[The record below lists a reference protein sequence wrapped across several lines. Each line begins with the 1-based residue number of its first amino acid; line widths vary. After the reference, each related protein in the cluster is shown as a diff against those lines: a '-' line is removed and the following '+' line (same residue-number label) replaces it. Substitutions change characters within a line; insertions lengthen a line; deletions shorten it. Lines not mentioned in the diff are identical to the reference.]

1 MYRDKMEVPSYHS
14 KLLCELNEQR
24 KRDFFC
30 DCSIIVEGRVFK
42 AHRNILFASSGYFRA
57 LLVHY
62 LQDNGHR
69 HSTASLDIVTADA
82 FSLIL
87 DFLYSGRL
95 DLRTDN
101 VIEIMSSASYLQ
113 MTDVVNFCKGYIKSS
128 LEICNREKEGQRE
141 MCRER
146 EGPADSGTSAS
157 VSSGPAA
164 STSQTDRGTPQSMEM
179 PHSGEASSDIPS
191 TPAATSSKDSES
203 ENSQGGFSNQPPTS
217 AAVKSNPVQDAV
229 NPSSSGMLVMPVHT
243 KIKFDPDEE
252 GECSLEAKDMDLYE
266 NPSNGEDRTLSSSP
280 APSSEP
286 TSLPPYP
293 NYQMKQYVDVLLRGG
308 ANSHREELVPHF
320 GHSLGSSNMI
330 GRVDEG
336 LGHGGT
342 CSMEIQSDWYVE
354 DAVFYSGRLHKCPFC
369 PYTTK
374 QKGILK
380 RHIRCHTGERP
391 YPCEICG
398 KRFTRQEHLRTHAV
412 TVHRAT
418 WPIVCKGCRRVFSG
432 AVSQGLKRFG
442 LCDNCTCVTTTNE
455 DSPSMSL
462 SSQSVSVEQ
471 ATTDS
476 DWPIFM
482 VDGDEEPSAG
492 AGEVDD
498 KKDLQ
503 RQLAEGGSL
512 L

>member
-1 MYRDKMEVPSYHS
+1 MEVPSYQS

-69 HSTASLDIVTADA
+69 HSTASLDIVTAEA

-87 DFLYSGRL
+87 DFLYSGRIS
-95 DLRTDN
+95 LRSNN
-101 VIEIMSSASYLQ
+101 VIEIMSAASYLQ

-128 LEICNREKEGQRE
+128 LEICNREKERQRE
-141 MCRER
+141 KSSER
-146 EGPADSGTSAS
+146 EGVADSGTTAS
-157 VSSGPAA
+157 VSSANAP
-164 STSQTDRGTPQSMEM
+164 STSQTDRETPQEMETPSSVEAPSDVYSM
-179 PHSGEASSDIPS
+179 P
-191 TPAATSSKDSES
+191 TATSSKDSES
-203 ENSQGGFSNQPPTS
+203 ENSQTGFSSQPNSNAP
-217 AAVKSNPVQDAV
+217 VKNGSGHDLINS
-229 NPSSSGMLVMPVHT
+229 SSSGLFVGLVHP

-252 GECSLEAKDMDLYE
+252 GDCSLESKDIGLYVD
-266 NPSNGEDRTLSSSP
+266 PSHGEDRTLSSSP

-286 TSLPPYP
+286 KSLPS
-293 NYQMKQYVDVLLRGG
+293 YQMKQFVDVLLRGG
-308 ANSHREELVPHF
+308 PNPNREELVPHF
-320 GHSLGSSNMI
+320 THSLGSSSV
-330 GRVDEG
+330 GRIEEG
-336 LGHGGT
+336 FGQGVPCH
-342 CSMEIQSDWYVE
+342 MELQSDWYME
-354 DAVFYSGRLHKCPFC
+354 EAGRLHKCPFC

-412 TVHRAT
+412 TVHRSS

-432 AVSQGLKRFG
+432 VVSQGLKRFG
-442 LCDNCTCVTTTNE
+442 LCDGCTCVTTTNE
-455 DSPSMSL
+455 DSPSMNL
-462 SSQSVSVEQ
+462 SSHSVSVEHGLGE
-471 ATTDS
+471 S
-476 DWPIFM
+476 EWPIFM
-482 VDGDEEPSAG
+482 EDGDEEPSAG
-492 AGEVDD
+492 AGELDD
-498 KKDLQ
+498 KKDIQ
-503 RQLAEGGSL
+503 RQLAESGNL

>member
-1 MYRDKMEVPSYHS
+1 MEVPSYHS

-30 DCSIIVEGRVFK
+30 DCSVIVEGRVFK

-62 LQDNGHR
+62 LQDSGHR
-69 HSTASLDIVTADA
+69 HSTASLDIVTAEA

-87 DFLYSGRL
+87 EFLYSGRI
-95 DLRTDN
+95 DLRSDN
-101 VIEIMSSASYLQ
+101 VIEIMSAASYLQ

-128 LEICNREKEGQRE
+128 LEICNREKERQKERG
-141 MCRER
+141 RER
-146 EGPADSGTSAS
+146 EGPADSGTPAS
-157 VSSGPAA
+157 VSSANAA
-164 STSQTDRGTPQSMEM
+164 STSQTDRGTPQGMETPNSVEAPSDTLSM
-179 PHSGEASSDIPS
+179 
-191 TPAATSSKDSES
+191 PAATSSKDSES
-203 ENSQGGFSNQPPTS
+203 ENSQTGFSSQPPTN
-217 AAVKSNPVQDAV
+217 APVKNSSGQDLI
-229 NPSSSGMLVMPVHT
+229 NSSSSSGLFVGFVHP

-252 GECSLEAKDMDLYE
+252 GECSLESKDMGLYVD
-266 NPSNGEDRTLSSSP
+266 PSHGEDRTLSSSP
-280 APSSEP
+280 APSTEP
-286 TSLPPYP
+286 TSLPS
-293 NYQMKQYVDVLLRGG
+293 YQMKQFVDVLLRGG
-308 ANSHREELVPHF
+308 PNPNREELVPHF
-320 GHSLGSSNMI
+320 PHSLGSSGMV
-330 GRVDEG
+330 GRVEEG
-336 LGHGGT
+336 LGHGGP
-342 CSMEIQSDWYVE
+342 CSMEMQSDWYME
-354 DAVFYSGRLHKCPFC
+354 EAGRLHKCPFC

-412 TVHRAT
+412 TVHRSS

-432 AVSQGLKRFG
+432 VVSQGLKRFG
-442 LCDNCTCVTTTNE
+442 LCDGCTCVTTTNE
-455 DSPSMSL
+455 DSPSMNL
-462 SSQSVSVEQ
+462 SSQSVSGEPGSG
-471 ATTDS
+471 DS

-482 VDGDEEPSAG
+482 EDGDEEPSAG
-492 AGEVDD
+492 AGELDD
-498 KKDLQ
+498 KKDIQ

>member
-1 MYRDKMEVPSYHS
+1 MEVPSYQS

-62 LQDNGHR
+62 LQDSGHR

-87 DFLYSGRL
+87 EFLYSGRL
-95 DLRTDN
+95 DLRSDN
-101 VIEIMSSASYLQ
+101 VIEIMSAASYLQ

-128 LEICNREKEGQRE
+128 LEICNREKECQRE
-141 MCRER
+141 RGRER
-146 EGPADSGTSAS
+146 EGPADSVTPTS
-157 VSSGPAA
+157 VSSVPVA
-164 STSQTDRGTPQSMEM
+164 STSQVDRATPQCVETPNSV
-179 PHSGEASSDIPS
+179 EAPSDILS

-203 ENSQGGFSNQPPTS
+203 ENSQGGFPSQPPTNVPMKNCPGVDLINS
-217 AAVKSNPVQDAV
+217 
-229 NPSSSGMLVMPVHT
+229 SSSGLLVGLVHP

-252 GECSLEAKDMDLYE
+252 GECSLESKGMGLY
-266 NPSNGEDRTLSSSP
+266 GETNHNEERTLSSSP
-280 APSSEP
+280 APSTEP
-286 TSLPPYP
+286 SSMPCPS
-293 NYQMKQYVDVLLRGG
+293 YQMKQFVDVLLRGG
-308 ANSHREELVPHF
+308 ANPNREELVPHF
-320 GHSLGSSNMI
+320 AHSLGNSGVV
-330 GRVDEG
+330 GRVEES
-336 LGHGGT
+336 LGHGGS
-342 CSMEIQSDWYVE
+342 CSMELQSDWYME
-354 DAVFYSGRLHKCPFC
+354 DAGRLHKCPFC

-412 TVHRAT
+412 TVHRSS

-432 AVSQGLKRFG
+432 VVSQGLKRFG
-442 LCDNCTCVTTTNE
+442 LCDSCTCVTTTNE
-455 DSPSMSL
+455 DSPSMTL
-462 SSQSVSVEQ
+462 GSQSVGVEQ
-471 ATTDS
+471 GAGDS

-482 VDGDEEPSAG
+482 EDGDEEPSTG
-492 AGEVDD
+492 AGELDD

>member
-1 MYRDKMEVPSYHS
+1 MEVPSYQS

-57 LLVHY
+57 MLVHY
-62 LQDNGHR
+62 LQDSGHR
-69 HSTASLDIVTADA
+69 HSTASLDIVTAEA

-95 DLRTDN
+95 HLRSDN
-101 VIEIMSSASYLQ
+101 VIEIMSAASYLQ

-128 LEICNREKEGQRE
+128 LEICNREKESQRE
-141 MCRER
+141 K
-146 EGPADSGTSAS
+146 EGPADSGTPAS
-157 VSSGPAA
+157 VSSAPAA
-164 STSQTDRGTPQSMEM
+164 STSQTDRGTPQDMET
-179 PHSGEASSDIPS
+179 PTSLEAPSDILS

-203 ENSQGGFSNQPPTS
+203 ENSQTGFLSQPSTS
-217 AAVKSNPVQDAV
+217 APSKTSLGQDLI
-229 NPSSSGMLVMPVHT
+229 NSSSSGMFIGLGHP

-252 GECSLEAKDMDLYE
+252 GECSLESKDMTIYVD
-266 NPSNGEDRTLSSSP
+266 PSHGEDRALSTSP
-280 APSSEP
+280 SPSSEP
-286 TSLPPYP
+286 TSLPCP
-293 NYQMKQYVDVLLRGG
+293 NYQVKQFVDVLLRGG
-308 ANSHREELVPHF
+308 PNSNREELLPHYS
-320 GHSLGSSNMI
+320 HSLGSSSMV
-330 GRVDEG
+330 GRVEEG
-336 LGHGGT
+336 LGHGGP
-342 CSMEIQSDWYVE
+342 CGMELQSDWYVE
-354 DAVFYSGRLHKCPFC
+354 DAGRLHKCPFC

-412 TVHRAT
+412 TVHRSS

-432 AVSQGLKRFG
+432 VVSQGLKRFG
-442 LCDNCTCVTTTNE
+442 LCDSCTCVTTTNE
-455 DSPSMSL
+455 DSQSMNL
-462 SSQSVSVEQ
+462 SQSVSVEHGSG
-471 ATTDS
+471 DS

-482 VDGDEEPSAG
+482 EDGDEEPSAG
-492 AGEVDD
+492 AGELDD
-498 KKDLQ
+498 KKEIQ
-503 RQLAEGGSL
+503 RQLAEGGNL

>member
-1 MYRDKMEVPSYHS
+1 MHWDKMEVPSYHS

-30 DCSIIVEGRVFK
+30 DCSVIVEGRVFK

-101 VIEIMSSASYLQ
+101 VIEIMSAASYLQ

-141 MCRER
+141 AVREK
-146 EGPADSGTSAS
+146 EGPADSGTPALVTS
-157 VSSGPAA
+157 VPAA

-179 PHSGEASSDIPS
+179 PNSVEASSDIPS

-203 ENSQGGFSNQPPTS
+203 ENSQGGFSSQHPAN
-217 AAVKSNPVQDAV
+217 AAVKSNTATI
-229 NPSSSGMLVMPVHT
+229 NSSSSGTLVVPVHT

-266 NPSNGEDRTLSSSP
+266 NPNNVEDRTLSSSP

-286 TSLPPYP
+286 ASLPPYP

-308 ANSHREELVPHF
+308 ASSHREELMTHF
-320 GHSLGSSNMI
+320 NHSLGSSNMGI
-330 GRVDEG
+330 MGRGDDG
-336 LGHGGT
+336 LGHGGP

-354 DAVFYSGRLHKCPFC
+354 DAGEKLVLHFLLLLFVGAYLCFDLLLFFSYLKLV
-369 PYTTK
+369 YH
-374 QKGILK
+374 KGLIVNDSFL
-380 RHIRCHTGERP
+380 
-391 YPCEICG
+391 
-398 KRFTRQEHLRTHAV
+398 LREVA
-412 TVHRAT
+412 
-418 WPIVCKGCRRVFSG
+418 
-432 AVSQGLKRFG
+432 Q
-442 LCDNCTCVTTTNE
+442 
-455 DSPSMSL
+455 
-462 SSQSVSVEQ
+462 VSVL
-471 ATTDS
+471 
-476 DWPIFM
+476 PIH
-482 VDGDEEPSAG
+482 DQTEGHPEEAHPLSHWREAIP
-492 AGEVDD
+492 V
-498 KKDLQ
+498 
-503 RQLAEGGSL
+503 
-512 L
+512 